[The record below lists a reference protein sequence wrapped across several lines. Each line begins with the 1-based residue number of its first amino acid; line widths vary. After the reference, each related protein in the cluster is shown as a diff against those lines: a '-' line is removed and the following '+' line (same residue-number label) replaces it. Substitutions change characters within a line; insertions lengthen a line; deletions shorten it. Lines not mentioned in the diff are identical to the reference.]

1 MKDTVYVKAKRIGLI
16 AQQKGLCIA
25 TAESCTGGMLAEAL
39 TKIKGA
45 SQFFERGFVTYSNQ
59 SKIEMLGVSEDNLLI
74 HGAVSAEVA
83 TEMAAGA
90 LNGSKADCV
99 ISITGIAGPG
109 GGTREKPVGLV
120 YFACGRRDG
129 KIKCFEERFGQLSR
143 DRIRKASTL
152 FALDLIYQAIE
163 TEI

>member
-1 MKDTVYVKAKRIGLI
+1 MQDTVYVKAKKIGLI
-16 AQQKGLCIA
+16 AQQKGFFIA

-45 SQFFERGFVTYSNQ
+45 SKFFERGFVTYSNK
-59 SKIEMLGVSEDNLLI
+59 SKIEMLGVSEENLI
-74 HGAVSAEVA
+74 INGAVSAEVA
-83 TEMAAGA
+83 TEMAVGA
-90 LNGSKADCV
+90 LNRSQADCV
-99 ISITGIAGPG
+99 ISITGIAGPD
-109 GGTREKPVGLV
+109 GGTSEKPVGLV

-129 KIKCFEERFGQLSR
+129 KIECYEERFGHLSR

-152 FALDLIYQAIE
+152 LALDLIYQALE

>member
-1 MKDTVYVKAKRIGLI
+1 MQDTVYVKAKKIGLI
-16 AQQKGLCIA
+16 AEQKGFFIA

-45 SQFFERGFVTYSNQ
+45 SKFFERGFVTYSNK
-59 SKIEMLGVSEDNLLI
+59 SKIEMLGVSEENLII

-83 TEMAAGA
+83 TEMAVGA
-90 LNGSKADCV
+90 LNRSQADCV
-99 ISITGIAGPG
+99 ISITGIAGPD
-109 GGTREKPVGLV
+109 GGTSEKPVGLV

-129 KIKCFEERFGQLSR
+129 KIECYEERFGHLSR

-152 FALDLIYQAIE
+152 FALDLIYQALE